1 MEWTFLSEQEILEK
15 MGGRVQAIRLER
27 NITQKDIAEWSG
39 ASLTTVQRLEKG
51 KYRTFCQDI
60 TGFGYVGKTGINVSG
75 SIAKSSAFKKNEG
88 EKKIPGTEKN
98 EQK

>member
-1 MEWTFLSEQEILEK
+1 MEWSKPDDCTAFGKRE
-15 MGGRVQAIRLER
+15 AC
-27 NITQKDIAEWSG
+27 
-39 ASLTTVQRLEKG
+39 

-60 TGFGYVGKTGINVSG
+60 TGFGYAGKTGINVSG

>member
-39 ASLTTVQRLEKG
+39 ASLTTVQRFGKKG
-51 KYRTFCQDI
+51 
-60 TGFGYVGKTGINVSG
+60 SL
-75 SIAKSSAFKKNEG
+75 
-88 EKKIPGTEKN
+88 
-98 EQK
+98 